1 MDTFKAVSYLSHD
14 VERLKSAVARGGVKF
29 DALFIVAVELK
40 YGLGLEE
47 SRIPELLQLSA

>member
-40 YGLGLEE
+40 YGLGLDE
-47 SRIPELLQLSA
+47 SSTPELLQLSA

>member
-1 MDTFKAVSYLSHD
+1 MDKFKAVPYLSHD

-40 YGLGLEE
+40 YGLGLDE
-47 SRIPELLQLSA
+47 SSTPELLQLSA